1 MQIVMVNFPGYHGP
15 SLSAEQPCM
24 VLITQIWTPN
34 CKGMPLTLA
43 WAVTIHKVQGMMMV
57 QVTIDLGYKE
67 FASGLTFVA
76 LSEPRKFNG
85 LRVLPFDLD
94 HYRQIEKGTH
104 VEARHEEFLC
114 LSNIAAATA
123 A

>member
-1 MQIVMVNFPGYHGP
+1 
-15 SLSAEQPCM
+15 
-24 VLITQIWTPN
+24 
-34 CKGMPLTLA
+34 MPLTLA
-43 WAVTIHKVQGMMMV
+43 WAITIHKAQEMMID

-76 LSEPRKFNG
+76 LSWARRFNG
-85 LRVLPFDLD
+85 LRVLPFNLD
-94 HYRQIEKGTH
+94 CYRQIGKGTH
-104 VEARHEEFLC
+104 VEARREEFLH